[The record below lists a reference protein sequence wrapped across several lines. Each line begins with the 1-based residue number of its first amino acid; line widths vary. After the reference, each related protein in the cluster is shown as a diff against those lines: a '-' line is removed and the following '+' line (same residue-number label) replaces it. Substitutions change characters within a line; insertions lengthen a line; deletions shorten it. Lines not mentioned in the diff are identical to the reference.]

1 MPATTQQRSTV
12 VGVFEDRSH
21 ADAAISELRQAG
33 FREDQIGVASR
44 HAETGEAAE
53 TTTTGEGSHIG
64 TGAITGALAGAG
76 LGGLVGL
83 GIISGVIPA
92 LGLVI
97 AGGTL
102 AAILANVAGGAAI
115 GGLLGALTGA
125 GIPEEEAHYYQ
136 GEFEAGRTLV
146 TVTADG
152 RYDEAVTILRRH
164 GAYDIHTA
172 AARGMTMAAG
182 GQEATPQGGATSV
195 DAITREQIANRANEI
210 WQQRGCPPNTEQENW
225 LEAERQLHHG
235 AAGTP
240 ATAAT
245 MAGAAPTARTI
256 EGSQTVQVKEE
267 ELEARKQPVE
277 TGEARVRKEVHT
289 EHKTIEV
296 PVQRE
301 EVVIERHAPTGRG
314 ATSDI
319 REDEEIRVPVRE
331 EEISVEKK
339 PVVKEEVTVGKRV
352 VQDTARVAGD
362 VRKEEVRVEREGD
375 VDVRGR

>member
-1 MPATTQQRSTV
+1 MATTTERQSTV
-12 VGVFEDRSH
+12 VGVFEDRPQ
-21 ADAAISELRQAG
+21 ADAAVSELRKAG

-44 HAETGEAAE
+44 QAEGEGEAA
-53 TTTTGEGSHIG
+53 TTTTGEQGTKWE

-83 GIISGVIPA
+83 GIMAGVIPVI
-92 LGLVI
+92 GPVI

-102 AAILANVAGGAAI
+102 AVILANAAGGAAI

-125 GIPEEEAHYYQ
+125 GIPEEEARYYQ

-152 RYDEAVTILRRH
+152 RYDEAVAILRRH
-164 GAYDIHTA
+164 GAYDMQTA
-172 AARGMTMAAG
+172 ASR
-182 GQEATPQGGATSV
+182 TS
-195 DAITREQIANRANEI
+195 
-210 WQQRGCPPNTEQENW
+210 
-225 LEAERQLHHG
+225 
-235 AAGTP
+235 GTT

-245 MAGAAPTARTI
+245 TARSTTAGTATTSRTV
-256 EGSQTVQVKEE
+256 EGGQTVQVKEE

-277 TGEARVRKEVHT
+277 TGEVKVRKEVHT
-289 EHKTIEV
+289 EHKSMDV

-301 EVVIERHAPTGRG
+301 EVVVERHAPTGRG

-319 REDEEIRVPVRE
+319 KEGEEIRVPVTE
-331 EEISVEKK
+331 EQVAVEKK

-352 VQDTARVAGD
+352 VQDTERVGGE
-362 VRKEEVRVEREGD
+362 VRKEDVRVERGGD
-375 VDVRGR
+375 VDVREGGSGKK

>member
-1 MPATTQQRSTV
+1 MATTTGRRSTV
-12 VGVFEDRSH
+12 IGVFEDRRQ
-21 ADAAISELRQAG
+21 ADAAISELRKAG

-44 HAETGEAAE
+44 QAEGEAA
-53 TTTTGEGSHIG
+53 TTTTGEQGTKWE

-83 GIISGVIPA
+83 GIMAGVIPVI
-92 LGLVI
+92 GPVI

-102 AAILANVAGGAAI
+102 AVILANAAGGAAI

-125 GIPEEEAHYYQ
+125 GIPEEEARYYQ

-152 RYDEAVTILRRH
+152 RYDEAVAILRRH
-164 GAYDIHTA
+164 GAYDMHTA
-172 AARGMTMAAG
+172 ASR
-182 GQEATPQGGATSV
+182 TS
-195 DAITREQIANRANEI
+195 
-210 WQQRGCPPNTEQENW
+210 
-225 LEAERQLHHG
+225 
-235 AAGTP
+235 GTT

-245 MAGAAPTARTI
+245 TARSTTAGTATTSRTV
-256 EGSQTVQVKEE
+256 EGGQTVQVKEE

-277 TGEARVRKEVHT
+277 TGEVKVRKEVHT
-289 EHKTIEV
+289 EHKSMDV

-301 EVVIERHAPTGRG
+301 EVVVERHAPTGRG

-319 REDEEIRVPVRE
+319 KEGEEIRVPVTE
-331 EEISVEKK
+331 EQVAVEKK

-352 VQDTARVAGD
+352 VQDTERVGGE
-362 VRKEEVRVEREGD
+362 VRKEDVRVEREGE
-375 VDVRGR
+375 VDVHEGGTAKK